1 MARPTNEGQQATEKN
16 PDQTKNRPTE
26 RRESYIA
33 GEPDSAPELVRFMES
48 KTEADI
54 AAIPT
59 NDLAIAATQ
68 AKQTISE
75 WEVTIISY
83 QEQLDDLSTQ
93 IEQLRTQNSEQQIVI
108 RYLEQNRTVQMTPA
122 PSSVKTTK
130 IPDPDPL
137 SDGKD
142 PTFENWK
149 IQRSRSRDPDRGQV
163 HCEP

>member
-1 MARPTNEGQQATEKN
+1 MTSPSQQLRL
-16 PDQTKNRPTE
+16 NRP
-26 RRESYIA
+26 
-33 GEPDSAPELVRFMES
+33 F
-48 KTEADI
+48 
-54 AAIPT
+54 
-59 NDLAIAATQ
+59 
-68 AKQTISE
+68 SE
-75 WEVTIISY
+75 WEVTEVTIISC

-163 HCEP
+163 HCEPRPLPYRTDQNDLRLRAYDWRCTDGPKTTIRRRRGLVHNHNLS